1 MLAQSDYL
9 VIAKELA
16 MLDGYDFES
25 YTSLARR
32 FGISFGVMNA
42 FANEYKDQID
52 RLREGIKTGTTVAVG
67 FEPSRPTQIV
77 EVPQKLE
84 DNWIADKT
92 QRLDWYRKVVERLW
106 EEAGATLEAPTA
118 KVITAT
124 IRNAA
129 EELGQLPV
137 RAPSAP
143 QANEAV
149 GYVLEVPEGVL

>member
-16 MLDGYDFES
+16 MLDGYDNTS
-25 YTSLARR
+25 YKSLAQR
-32 FGISFGVMNA
+32 FGISFAVVCA
-42 FANEYKDQID
+42 FADEYKDQVET
-52 RLREGIKTGTTVAVG
+52 LRDGLKTGNVVAVG
-67 FEPSRPTQIV
+67 FEPSAATPV
-77 EVPQKLE
+77 ESAPLRLE
-84 DNWIADKT
+84 DNWIANKAE
-92 QRLDWYRKVVERLW
+92 RLDWYRKVVERLW
-106 EEAGATLEAPTA
+106 EEAGNVLEVPTA

-143 QANEAV
+143 QSTEAV